1 MGEPRGG
8 FLRGNAR
15 GRGMLRMR
23 NTEPGGRH
31 RMVEPCG
38 GGAWREG
45 TGTAGQGG
53 GRRLHL
59 YFIYINRIDLGVLK
73 LSGFFCSA
81 GGWVWGGGGEKWGF
95 DVRKRWS
102 RCARSSLQRS
112 PRRGATCGPTA
123 GVGGGSERCGGGHGA
138 VRKCRR
144 AARPLCLHQTLPGCN
159 RDDDDDFSLP
169 PGAPSQPS
177 APPPPARGDF
187 GALRGRYFWPRGE
200 SGAARGL
207 LPPSSAVAS

>member
-1 MGEPRGG
+1 MIEGGGGAQSDLGEPRGG

-81 GGWVWGGGGEKWGF
+81 GGWVWGGGEMGVRCEEAVEPLCPQLSAAVAPSGR
-95 DVRKRWS
+95 DVR
-102 RCARSSLQRS
+102 
-112 PRRGATCGPTA
+112 PH
-123 GVGGGSERCGGGHGA
+123 CGGWGG
-138 VRKCRR
+138 V
-144 AARPLCLHQTLPGCN
+144 
-159 RDDDDDFSLP
+159 
-169 PGAPSQPS
+169 
-177 APPPPARGDF
+177 
-187 GALRGRYFWPRGE
+187 
-200 SGAARGL
+200 
-207 LPPSSAVAS
+207 